1 MIDADRCSR
10 CGHTLDLVRKPLR
23 ELRWSRYWVE
33 GAKSLFT
40 GPLKRCGQCGAIYS
54 AEGEL
59 VAAGAIETD
68 AERKLDTYRK
78 DMAYLR
84 DAFGGVVVAA
94 EAVALWLAFG
104 TAAPEMVKV
113 IVSAS
118 LGGAMLVPFTFF
130 ARKTRLARMDLRR
143 LRQARRSGQIL
154 KGDGAD

>member
-1 MIDADRCSR
+1 MTDADRCTR
-10 CGHTLDLVRKPLR
+10 CGHSLALMRKPLR
-23 ELRWSRYWVE
+23 ELRWSRYWLE

-40 GPLKRCGQCGAIYS
+40 GPLKMCGQCGAIYS
-54 AEGEL
+54 GDGTL

-68 AERKLDTYRK
+68 AERKLDVYRK

-104 TAAPEMVKV
+104 TAAPELAKV

-118 LGGAMLVPFTFF
+118 VGGAMLLPFTYF
-130 ARKTRLARMDLRR
+130 ARKARLARQDLKR

-154 KGDGAD
+154 TGD

>member
-1 MIDADRCSR
+1 
-10 CGHTLDLVRKPLR
+10 L
-23 ELRWSRYWVE
+23 E
-33 GAKSLFT
+33 GAKSLLT
-40 GPLKRCGQCGAIYS
+40 GPLKMCGQCGAIYS
-54 AEGEL
+54 EDGSL

-104 TAAPEMVKV
+104 TAAPELAKV
-113 IVSAS
+113 IFSAS
-118 LGGAMLVPFTFF
+118 LGGAMLFPFSYF
-130 ARKTRLARMDLRR
+130 ARKARLARKDLKR

-154 KGDGAD
+154 KNG